1 MQVGKMPNNVR
12 AKIFLPFQSLTPFH
26 DALLKASFVQQEEI
40 LISED
45 KAKEIDEMLHQLK
58 RGMRAIFIYYDREDN
73 NYKKIDEVIT
83 KIDDIN
89 KNVLTVNNV
98 IRIKD
103 IYSISIEESF

>member
-1 MQVGKMPNNVR
+1 MGKMPNRVR

-26 DALLKASFVQQEEI
+26 DALLKASFVEQEEI

-45 KAKEIDEMLHQLK
+45 KAKEIDETLHQLK
-58 RGMRAIFIYYDREDN
+58 RGMRAIFIYYDKESKFYRKVDEVVT
-73 NYKKIDEVIT
+73 KIDE
-83 KIDDIN
+83 IN

-103 IYSISIEESF
+103 IYSISIEENF

>member
-1 MQVGKMPNNVR
+1 MQVEKMPNNVR

-45 KAKEIDEMLHQLK
+45 KAKEIDETLHQLK
-58 RGMRAIFIYYDREDN
+58 RGMRAIFTYYDKESKLYRKVDEVVT
-73 NYKKIDEVIT
+73 KIDE
-83 KIDDIN
+83 IN